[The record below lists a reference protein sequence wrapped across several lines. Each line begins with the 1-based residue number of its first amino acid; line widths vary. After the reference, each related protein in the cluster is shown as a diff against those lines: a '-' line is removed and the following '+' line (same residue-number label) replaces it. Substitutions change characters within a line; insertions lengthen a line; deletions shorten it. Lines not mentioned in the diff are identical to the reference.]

1 MISFIFDLQYKMDV
15 EWKNLVKILV
25 FHEKQFNEK
34 IVPKNKLTPEMI
46 ADLRRQIQRLKV
58 HFVVRRR
65 TQASILMIAKK
76 LKRLCTDLF
85 EAAILSD
92 MNNIIVLSSSLSLN
106 WILSKKKKIN
116 FFKNRM
122 FSWGEKR

>member
-46 ADLRRQIQRLKV
+46 ADIRRQIQRLKV

-65 TQASILMIAKK
+65 TQASILMISKK

-85 EAAILSD
+85 EAAILSE

-106 WILSKKKKIN
+106 WILSKNKKIN

>member
-85 EAAILSD
+85 EAAILSE

-106 WILSKKKKIN
+106 WILSKKQENK

>member
-85 EAAILSD
+85 EAAILSE

-106 WILSKKKKIN
+106 WILSKKQENK
-116 FFKNRM
+116 FF
-122 FSWGEKR
+122 

>member
-25 FHEKQFNEK
+25 FHEEQFNEK

-46 ADLRRQIQRLKV
+46 ADIRRQIQRLKV
-58 HFVVRRR
+58 HLVVRRR

-106 WILSKKKKIN
+106 WILSKKQENK
-116 FFKNRM
+116 FF
-122 FSWGEKR
+122 

>member
-25 FHEKQFNEK
+25 FHEEQFNEK

-106 WILSKKKKIN
+106 WILSKKQENK